1 MNRLVRS
8 CYYQLRRIKSVRREL
23 PTAAAIQLL
32 NSFIISRVDYC
43 NSILAA
49 APSNHLGRIQSLP
62 NVAARLIDGRGRI
75 ERLYDLIRDWLH
87 WLRVPQ
93 RISFKCALLAYKAQ
107 HGLVPHYIKNYCQ
120 PTSSLQCRYELRSLT
135 GVSLIIPRTKTKF
148 GERSFAVAG
157 HKSWNSLPHHVKAA
171 SSIGTFKS
179 RQTFLFGLSYSD

>member
-1 MNRLVRS
+1 M
-8 CYYQLRRIKSVRREL
+8 
-23 PTAAAIQLL
+23 
-32 NSFIISRVDYC
+32 
-43 NSILAA
+43 
-49 APSNHLGRIQSLP
+49 
-62 NVAARLIDGRGRI
+62 AARLIYGRGRF
-75 ERLYDLIRDWLH
+75 ERVSDLIRDRLH

-107 HGLVPHYIKNYCQ
+107 HSLAPHYIKNYCQ

-157 HKSWNSLPHHVKAA
+157 PKSWNSLHNHVKAA

-179 RQTFLFGLSYSD
+179 RLKTFLFGLSCSDQHCQSSLVFETFRAIVTGFSLHSYTALYKLPCQ